1 MLDELQKDRRHE
13 ASDALSPLKN
23 HAAVGSILNGLT
35 DSRVFVDN
43 RDHPKCSLTWTKS
56 RIYLSG
62 KLSGEA
68 AQRAAETI
76 RNKIEHDSKRRG
88 ARRFILYYDAKI
100 PLTGLLQLLD
110 GVKARPD
117 AKNYYE
123 LDVGT
128 REWSEVGI
136 DGYRLEVIDR
146 RFLDSSYEN
155 LDKVREEMCS
165 ERGSVEEF
173 LEKSVGVCGV
183 AGDEVASWCMSEYNH
198 GDRYEIGI
206 ATAEKHRRQG
216 LATATADALM
226 RLCLGRG
233 FSRVGWHCWNRNTP
247 SNRTAQGLGFTL
259 VESYPV
265 FFLEAES

>member
-43 RDHPKCSLTWTKS
+43 RDHPRCSLTWTKS

-88 ARRFILYYDAKI
+88 AR
-100 PLTGLLQLLD
+100 
-110 GVKARPD
+110 
-117 AKNYYE
+117 NYYE